1 LKKKIISVLK
11 FLLFFAIGIFF
22 IWLVVRKL
30 TPAQEKDILNSFRQ
44 ADYKWIILLVI
55 FGILSN
61 VFRTI
66 RWQILLEPLKY
77 KPKFKNVFLAVLI
90 GYFANLALPRLGEV
104 SRCSVLTKYEKIP
117 FNKSF
122 GTVITER
129 AVDIIS
135 FILLFII
142 NFYLQFEKLHS
153 FIYKNVYIPLL
164 KKFPNAE
171 SPVIYIILSL
181 IVIIIILFF
190 VFRKKISNKDI
201 YKKIKNIL
209 YGFLEGIKSIVKIKK
224 PVLFIFHTLLIWISY
239 LLMAYI
245 CFNCFPETSSL
256 GIGVGL
262 SVLVFASVG
271 MMIVQGGIGVYP
283 AIVLETLAVYGV
295 SKTSAY
301 AMGWLLWSS
310 QTIMIIVAGSLALIL
325 LPILNKNKN
334 GKI

>member
-1 LKKKIISVLK
+1 MKKKIISVLK
-11 FLLFFAIGIFF
+11 LLFFLLIGIFF

-44 ADYKWIILLVI
+44 ADYKWIILLAI

-90 GYFANLALPRLGEV
+90 GYFANLALPRLGEI

-129 AVDIIS
+129 AIDIIS

-142 NFYLQFEKLHS
+142 NFYLQFEKLHN
-153 FIYKNVYIPLL
+153 FIYENVYRPIL
-164 KKFPNAE
+164 KIFSNTE
-171 SPVIYIILSL
+171 NPVIYMILSL

-190 VFRKKISNKDI
+190 VFRKKISNRNF
-201 YKKIKNIL
+201 YKKIKNII
-209 YGFLEGIKSIVKIKK
+209 YGFVEGIKSIIKIKR
-224 PVLFIFHTLLIWISY
+224 PILFIFHTLLIWLSY

-256 GIGVGL
+256 GIGVSL
-262 SVLVFASVG
+262 SVLVFASIG
-271 MMIVQGGIGVYP
+271 MIIVQGGIGVYP
-283 AIVLETLAVYGV
+283 AIVLETLTIYGI

-310 QTIMIIVAGSLALIL
+310 QTIMIIIAGSLALIL

-334 GKI
+334 GKF